1 MAGTSPAMTKKRIEN
16 ARVHFRSDSQDEVLL
31 NPHGEERGK
40 AARLEPRGHGRAI
53 RIRPNRKCSN
63 LDADRERC
71 GCRGRLCLARNH
83 LADDVVWVMVAV
95 TPALQR
101 RRHFVE
107 ADRLAA
113 ILVQLAENVV
123 GLRDIAT
130 AGANDA
136 FKFRFADLAIM
147 VSIHLREQVL
157 QRVRTASEG
166 RRG

>member
-1 MAGTSPAMTKKRIEN
+1 MERSAAKPRVSNHEAMD
-16 ARVHFRSDSQDEVLL
+16 ARSGFDRTGNV
-31 NPHGEERGK
+31 
-40 AARLEPRGHGRAI
+40 
-53 RIRPNRKCSN
+53 

-71 GCRGRLCLARNH
+71 GYRGRLCLARNH

-123 GLRDIAT
+123 GLREVGS

-136 FKFRFADLAIM
+136 SKFRFADLAIM
-147 VSIHLREQVL
+147 VRIHLREQVL

-166 RRG
+166 R